1 MKLAVC
7 LFVVAAGAAQAQ
19 MLLKIPDSF
28 SKLADKAEEVVD
40 VTLDPATLGLASK
53 FLSDKDSDEKAA
65 KKVVSGLKGIYVRSY
80 TFAKEGE
87 YSDADVEL
95 LRAQLRGPGWSCI
108 VNVRSKKDRENAQVC
123 FFSQNGTVA
132 GLAIVA
138 TEPKELTIVNIA
150 GFIDKEHLGLLE
162 GQFGIP
168 KTHTE
173 EKQKKQDKDDD

>member
-40 VTLDPATLGLASK
+40 VTLDPAMLGLASK

-95 LRAQLRGPGWSCI
+95 LRNQLRGPGWSCI
-108 VNVRSKKDRENAQVC
+108 VNVRSKKDHENAQVC

-132 GLAIVA
+132 GLA
-138 TEPKELTIVNIA
+138 IVNIA

-168 KTHTE
+168 KIHVE

>member
-1 MKLAVC
+1 
-7 LFVVAAGAAQAQ
+7 
-19 MLLKIPDSF
+19 
-28 SKLADKAEEVVD
+28 
-40 VTLDPATLGLASK
+40 
-53 FLSDKDSDEKAA
+53 
-65 KKVVSGLKGIYVRSY
+65 
-80 TFAKEGE
+80 
-87 YSDADVEL
+87 VEL
-95 LRAQLRGPGWSCI
+95 LRNQLRGPGWSCI
-108 VNVRSKKDRENAQVC
+108 VNVRSKKDHENAQVC

-168 KTHTE
+168 KIHVE

>member
-7 LFVVAAGAAQAQ
+7 LFVLATGAAQAQ

-40 VTLDPATLGLASK
+40 VTLDPAMLGLASK
-53 FLSDKDSDEKAA
+53 FLSDKDAEEQAA
-65 KKVVSGLKGIYVRSY
+65 KKVISGLKGIYVRSY

-95 LRAQLRGPGWSCI
+95 LRTQLRGPGWSCI
-108 VNVRSKKDRENAQVC
+108 VNVRSKKDRQNTQVC

-138 TEPKELTIVNIA
+138 AEPKELTIVNIA

-168 KTHTE
+168 KMHGD

>member
-7 LFVVAAGAAQAQ
+7 LFAVAVTSAQAQ
-19 MLLKIPDSF
+19 TLLKIPDSF

-53 FLSDKDSDEKAA
+53 YLSDKNPDEKAA

-87 YSDADVEL
+87 YSEADVEL
-95 LRAQLRGPGWSCI
+95 LRHQLRGPGWSCI

-123 FFSQNGTVA
+123 FFSQNGSVA
-132 GLAIVA
+132 GMAIVA
-138 TEPKELTIVNIA
+138 AEPKELTIVNIS
-150 GFIDKEHLGLLE
+150 GNIDPEHLGLLE

-168 KTHTE
+168 KIHS
-173 EKQKKQDKDDD
+173 QNKDDD

>member
-7 LFVVAAGAAQAQ
+7 LFVLAASSAQAQ
-19 MLLKIPDSF
+19 MLLKIPDSL

-53 FLSDKDSDEKAA
+53 FLSDKDPDEKAA

-87 YSDADVEL
+87 YSEADVEP
-95 LRAQLRGPGWSCI
+95 LRNQLKGPGWSCI
-108 VNVRSKKDRENAQVC
+108 VHVRSKRDHENAQVC
-123 FFSQNGTVA
+123 FFSQNGSMA
-132 GLAIVA
+132 GLAVLA
-138 TEPKELTIVNIA
+138 TDPKELTIVTIA
-150 GFIDKEHLGLLE
+150 GSIDPEHLGLLE

-168 KTHTE
+168 KLHME
-173 EKQKKQDKDDD
+173 EKQKKQDKDD